1 MIEAHI
7 PDPGATLGG
16 EVTQRE
22 VSRYGFGY
30 EATTPSQHDEFL
42 ADMWVACM
50 QDAYAFVQE
59 HRADGVDD
67 YSSSLL
73 PCEIDAARAGVWE
86 LPDRYWELRPS
97 RTEPE
102 LEAEVAAHRAL
113 MTEDDEDICSRCGD
127 PLDHEAEDDPDPD
140 PDESVDVYFG
150 VHDRCVTEDELQ
162 QRLEMVGKWLKQ
174 PKAD

>member
-73 PCEIDAARAGVWE
+73 PCEIDAARAGVWK
-86 LPDRYWELRPS
+86 LPDRYWELRPT

-102 LEAEVAAHRAL
+102 LEAEVAAHRL
-113 MTEDDEDICSRCGD
+113 SEDDENICPRCGD
-127 PLDHEAEDDPDPD
+127 PLDYEAEDDPDPD
-140 PDESVDVYFG
+140 PDESVDVYLG

-162 QRLEMVGKWLKQ
+162 QRLEMMGKWLKQ
-174 PKAD
+174 PKAER